1 MTVAVLTVDQRGSR
15 TSPDLVPGALAALAD
30 VPLLRPFERTAGDEF
45 QGVVDD
51 PASLARVAERL
62 LREDRWNI
70 GIGIGPVDEPLPD
83 HARAGSGAAYLHA
96 RQAVTAAKNSP
107 GTSGCSVTTP
117 ACGLSRRRCGCGR
130 RCSPGVPPAA
140 GRPPTSSTRAC
151 PTRRPGAGS
160 ASASPR

>member
-70 GIGIGPVDEPLPD
+70 GIGIGPVDEPLP
-83 HARAGSGAAYLHA
+83 RPCPR
-96 RQAVTAAKNSP
+96 RQR
-107 GTSGCSVTTP
+107 G
-117 ACGLSRRRCGCGR
+117 
-130 RCSPGVPPAA
+130 GVPPC
-140 GRPPTSSTRAC
+140 PPGGH
-151 PTRRPGAGS
+151 RRQEQPLAPPGV
-160 ASASPR
+160 R